1 MTDTQPIIDTAIAS
15 TEPHH
20 VGDYLYSVVVPDG
33 GHHQLLDVRSHAETP
48 RRKTGTVIAHDANAF
63 TTYVEK
69 HGLSQTEIW
78 ADEHNTRV
86 VAVINAHSESDD
98 QLIEGDAGWG
108 DHRALLQVRKTTAW
122 DAWIARDG
130 KWMRQEEFAEHIEDR
145 AIDIVKP
152 SGADM
157 LELAQS
163 ISGTVG
169 VTFESSKRLSNG
181 EAQIAYKETVD
192 AKAGHRG
199 QIDIPAHIELG
210 LAPFHGSPAYKVKA
224 RFRYRINGGQLV
236 LSYALERPEDI
247 LREAFADVI
256 STIAADVDGRPV
268 LMGWPER

>member
-1 MTDTQPIIDTAIAS
+1 MTDTQPIIDTAVAA
-15 TEPHH
+15 TEPHRLADNI
-20 VGDYLYSVVVPDG
+20 VSVVVPNEG
-33 GHHQLLDVRSHAETP
+33 CHLLIDLQQYLDQP
-48 RRKTGTVIAHDANAF
+48 RRKTGTIVAHDATAF
-63 TTYVEK
+63 TSYVNK
-69 HGLSQTEIW
+69 HGLLGTEIW
-78 ADEHNTRV
+78 ADEANTRV
-86 VAVINAHSESDD
+86 IAVINAHGESDD
-98 QLIEGDAGWG
+98 QIAEGDAGWG
-108 DHRALLQVRKTTAW
+108 DHRALLAVRRTPAW
-122 DAWIARDG
+122 DAWTKHDG
-130 KWMRQEEFAEHIEDR
+130 EWMRQEQFAEHIEDR
-145 AIDIVKP
+145 AIDIAKP

-199 QIDIPAHIELG
+199 QLDIPSHIELG
-210 LAPFHGSPAYKVKA
+210 LAPFHGGPAYKVKA

-256 STIAADVDGRPV
+256 SAIADNVDDRPV
-268 LMGWPER
+268 LMGWPEN